1 MNKINFLYID
11 DIIDPHVTGYMNSI
25 SINDVSF
32 DVNQYKFIPKTDD
45 YRTLLKNQQVL
56 DADLIIIDSMLF
68 ENNNVGEVK
77 IAGEE
82 MQLIFQ
88 KIFPYKEVLV
98 ISQKGKDE
106 KKGIISKLQTNKVS
120 DYHQFFEEEWKPII
134 ENLVNKIIVTRNIFK
149 QFKLNDNIES
159 VLKEKIQNTI
169 ETISKY
175 EDLEKSDID
184 KCISL
189 FNEIKDTINEKGL

>member
-11 DIIDPHVTGYMNSI
+11 DNIDPHVTGYMNSI

-32 DVNQYKFIPKTDD
+32 DVNQYKFIPKIDD

-88 KIFPYKEVLV
+88 KFFPYKEVLV

-134 ENLVNKIIVTRNIFK
+134 ENLVYKIIVTRNIFK